1 MVRVSAGARLHFGFC
16 SLSLSC
22 ERLYGALGLALAA
35 PRVTIDAEPA
45 TSIDVDVDLGGS
57 DLGSDFGGSDF
68 GGSDRGGK
76 QESAGG
82 DRLTGGD
89 DGTDR
94 DALRGDVREYATRA
108 IDLLGVPGAAL
119 TVRSVL
125 PRHAGLGSGTQLAAT
140 TLAAVAHAHGEA
152 PAVRE
157 RAPALGR
164 GGRSGVGVAAFE
176 DGGFVLDAGHATAR
190 FTTDRPA
197 DGEWT
202 VPPVAARHA
211 VPADWRFLLVYPD
224 VAPGRSGVDEDTSMR
239 AAVEHADPGLA
250 DRVAGVVT
258 RRVLPAAAT
267 GRAEAFG
274 AAVERV
280 GRLNGAWYADE
291 QGGVYRPPIGG
302 VVATLGESSA
312 VFGAGQSSWGPVVYG
327 VTDAERAESAAE
339 AGRRA
344 LTAAGVDGTVAV
356 VRATNE
362 GARVRS

>member
-45 TSIDVDVDLGGS
+45 TSIGVDVDLANEGTLVSEGDFANEGGVVGNVGA
-57 DLGSDFGGSDF
+57 DD
-68 GGSDRGGK
+68 DR
-76 QESAGG
+76 
-82 DRLTGGD
+82 
-89 DGTDR
+89 TDR
-94 DALRGDVREYATRA
+94 NALRADVHEYAARA
-108 IDLLGVPGAAL
+108 VDLLGVPGVAL

-140 TLAAVAHAHGEA
+140 TLAAVAYAHDED

-164 GGRSGVGVAAFE
+164 GGRSGIGVAAFE
-176 DGGFVLDAGHATAR
+176 DGGFVLDAGHSTAR

-211 VPADWRFLLVYPD
+211 VPADWRLLLVHPD
-224 VAPGRSGVDEDTSMR
+224 VAPGRSGADEDASMR
-239 AAVEHADPGLA
+239 AAVERADPGLA

-274 AAVERV
+274 TAVERV

-291 QGGVYRPPIGG
+291 QGGVYRPPVGD
-302 VVATLGESSA
+302 VVAALGESSA
-312 VFGAGQSSWGPVVYG
+312 VFGAGQSSWGPIVYG
-327 VTDAERAESAAE
+327 ITDAERAETAAE

-344 LTAAGVDGTVAV
+344 LATAGVEGTVAV

-362 GARVRS
+362 GARVER